1 MTSRTDV
8 TLHKVYFRAI
18 ISMSVKENNS
28 KRSDHCFGT
37 YFPGKLQYCQFS
49 DGASFATDL
58 ADFAQRTQSATTVN
72 VICRSND
79 QTFPRRTTELFEY
92 HTKHT
97 AQWRKNG
104 GKFTYLIT
112 LHAHTGSCTVGCAL
126 SELCVRDK
134 N

>member
-18 ISMSVKENNS
+18 VSMSVKENNS

-49 DGASFATDL
+49 DGVSLATDL
-58 ADFAQRTQSATTVN
+58 AQRTQSATTVN

-79 QTFPRRTTELFEY
+79 QTFPRRKTVLE
-92 HTKHT
+92 
-97 AQWRKNG
+97 NSP
-104 GKFTYLIT
+104 T
-112 LHAHTGSCTVGCAL
+112 LLHCTPTLVVAP
-126 SELCVRDK
+126 
-134 N
+134 